1 MYVHVT
7 TGGNWKRSDDA
18 VTVRIADAPTC
29 SVSVTDTVTT
39 TPVEVTV
46 EADDGADVA
55 LYVVSRGISYE
66 TPAGNRIQYANDIV
80 WSGSATPGTAVVRDA
95 NLRNGAT
102 YDVRARAT
110 DPETGLSSDLATATF
125 RVAWADSPVAPD
137 AEVSASGTS
146 ATISTAAADGMGDSD
161 VYDVYRVTKNGVY
174 PVASD
179 VKPGSTLVDRC
190 CPFGPCAYRVS
201 TRTANGDELWK
212 DFPYELA
219 HGGIRLDWD
228 GKSVDL
234 PYNVE
239 LSEELSKGFEASE
252 YLDGTIDGHW
262 SRAVG
267 HTLSA
272 STDMIRL
279 RSEADQRLVR
289 EMARYPGAVFVRTG
303 GGLAFDAD
311 VQASSIEE
319 GYASGAV
326 SVSLSITEIGLSDEH
341 SIRASDIVEPEESQ
355 EGEGNA

>member
-1 MYVHVT
+1 M
-7 TGGNWKRSDDA
+7 
-18 VTVRIADAPTC
+18 
-29 SVSVTDTVTT
+29 TT

-179 VKPGSTLVDRC
+179 VKPGSTLVDQVLPVR
-190 CPFGPCAYRVS
+190 PVRLPGV
-201 TRTANGDELWK
+201 DE
-212 DFPYELA
+212 DRER
-219 HGGIRLDWD
+219 G
-228 GKSVDL
+228 
-234 PYNVE
+234 
-239 LSEELSKGFEASE
+239 
-252 YLDGTIDGHW
+252 
-262 SRAVG
+262 RAVEG
-267 HTLSA
+267 LPLRVGARRHQA
-272 STDMIRL
+272 RL
-279 RSEADQRLVR
+279 GRQVGRPALQRR
-289 EMARYPGAVFVRTG
+289 
-303 GGLAFDAD
+303 AF
-311 VQASSIEE
+311 
-319 GYASGAV
+319 
-326 SVSLSITEIGLSDEH
+326 
-341 SIRASDIVEPEESQ
+341 
-355 EGEGNA
+355 